1 MWGFITVINN
11 TLLPHLRSVFD
22 LNYTQTTLIE
32 SVWFIAYFVASMPS
46 AFLIERVGYKKAI
59 IIGLLIMAVGS
70 LGMVPAARM
79 PSFEVTLVALFV
91 IACGIALLQVA
102 ANPYV
107 AVIGPP
113 ETSESRLTLVQAFNS
128 MGTFFAP
135 YFGGYL
141 ILSRTVSGT
150 TMEGTAISLEQRM
163 ADAQAT
169 QLPYVLVAVVLVVL
183 ALVISRAKLPEL
195 GQETR
200 RANAEERKHL
210 SLWNHRNLVLG
221 VPAIFIY
228 LIAEIGVA
236 NLFINFVSQP
246 GIGNMTHADAANY
259 LILLW
264 GGMMVGRFAGAF
276 LMRTIPA
283 NKVLA
288 AFALAAFVVML
299 AAATLARPDRDV
311 GADPCRPV
319 PFDHVPD
326 DLRARHQGSGPAD
339 RRGLGPA
346 DHRHRG
352 RRAGGDPG
360 LAGRSLWPAA
370 ELLPHRRLRALCA
383 VVRDLGQQDQGGCV
397 SPAVRLVWEMGAQLG
412 EGPVWCPHE
421 QALWFVDIKGGAIHR
436 HLPATGACETFA
448 VGGNAQLHRARGR
461 WRHGRRLGTAA
472 STGLSNGAIGEQ
484 IAAIDMPAHNRTN
497 DATVDA
503 LGRLWLGTMD
513 DDEVLETGAL
523 YCLDRG
529 VLHAMPAKAI
539 VTNGPAVTADAR
551 TLYFVNSAQRRIWRY
566 AIADGP
572 AHHASR
578 NCSSSW
584 RKRTAIPTASCWTA
598 RIASGSRCGTAGA
611 CGVMRPMARCCCT
624 SICPAPA

>member
-1 MWGFITVINN
+1 MVGSLPTSESSAISGQGSAPAAGPAFAKTLALLASLFFMWGFITVINN

-46 AFLIERVGYKKAI
+46 AFLIERVGYRRAI

-70 LGMVPAARM
+70 LAMVPAARI
-79 PSFEVTLVALFV
+79 PSFEVTLAALFV

-107 AVIGPP
+107 AVIGPQ

-163 ADAQAT
+163 VDAQAT

-183 ALVISRAKLPEL
+183 AVIISRARLPEL

-210 SLWNHRNLVLG
+210 SLWNHRNLVFG

-246 GIGNMTHADAANY
+246 SIGNMTHADAANY

-276 LMRTIPA
+276 LMRSIPA

-299 AAATLARPDRDV
+299 AASALHGPIAMWALILV
-311 GADPCRPV
+311 GLCHSIMFPTIFALGV
-319 PFDHVPD
+319 K
-326 DLRARHQGSGPAD
+326 DLGPLTEEGSG
-339 RRGLGPA
+339 L
-346 DHRHRG
+346 
-352 RRAGGDPG
+352 
-360 LAGRSLWPAA
+360 
-370 ELLPHRRLRALCA
+370 
-383 VVRDLGQQDQGGCV
+383 
-397 SPAVRLVWEMGAQLG
+397 
-412 EGPVWCPHE
+412 
-421 QALWFVDIKGGAIHR
+421 
-436 HLPATGACETFA
+436 FA
-448 VGGNAQLHRARGR
+448 
-461 WRHGRRLGTAA
+461 
-472 STGLSNGAIGEQ
+472 
-484 IAAIDMPAHNRTN
+484 
-497 DATVDA
+497 
-503 LGRLWLGTMD
+503 
-513 DDEVLETGAL
+513 
-523 YCLDRG
+523 
-529 VLHAMPAKAI
+529 
-539 VTNGPAVTADAR
+539 
-551 TLYFVNSAQRRIWRY
+551 
-566 AIADGP
+566 
-572 AHHASR
+572 
-578 NCSSSW
+578 
-584 RKRTAIPTASCWTA
+584 
-598 RIASGSRCGTAGA
+598 
-611 CGVMRPMARCCCT
+611 
-624 SICPAPA
+624 